1 MTDLN
6 SEIIAGGSLPNDA
19 QLEKERVG
27 FARHFFRTINQTW
40 SGRIAF
46 WIFAVCVLM
55 AIIGPLIAPFDPME
69 RNYDAAGKLIRLS
82 KPSLDHW
89 LGTTALG
96 RDVFSQILWGA
107 RPAILVGV
115 LTALGVVIIGV
126 NVGLVSGYFGGKV
139 DAVLMRITDVFLGL
153 PFLPFIIVVLS
164 ISGRSIWTI
173 IFAMTLVM
181 WRSTAR
187 VIRAQVLS
195 LKEMPFIAAARVSG
209 ASDWTIIFRE
219 IAPNILPLA
228 LVNIA
233 FALAWAIITE
243 ASIGFLGYSDP
254 DVVSWGSVIY
264 QAFASQ
270 MMYRAPWW
278 VIPPGAAIM
287 VLVSSVY
294 FIGRAYEEA
303 VNPRLRGL

>member
-1 MTDLN
+1 MTNLATHVD
-6 SEIIAGGSLPNDA
+6 
-19 QLEKERVG
+19 KTERGIGVRLKNG
-27 FARHFFRTINQTW
+27 PVTLFRHFIRTVNQTR
-40 SGRIAF
+40 SGKVAF
-46 WIFAVCVLM
+46 WVFTICVLL
-55 AIIGPLIAPFDPME
+55 AIFGPTLAPFDPME
-69 RNYDAAGKLIRLS
+69 RNYDESGKLIRLS
-82 KPSLDHW
+82 GPSLQHW
-89 LGTTALG
+89 LGTTSLG

-115 LTALGVVIIGV
+115 LTALGVVVIGV
-126 NVGLVSGYFGGKV
+126 NVGLISGYFGGRI
-139 DAVLMRITDVFLGL
+139 DSILMRITDVFLGL

-164 ISGRSIWTI
+164 ISGRSVWTI

-209 ASDWTIIFRE
+209 ASDWTIIYRE
-219 IAPNILPLA
+219 IAPNIMPLA

-303 VNPRLRGL
+303 VNPRLRGH

>member
-1 MTDLN
+1 MTEATVDTHATQ
-6 SEIIAGGSLPNDA
+6 IAGERV
-19 QLEKERVG
+19 QLEKG
-27 FARHFFRTINQTW
+27 PMAFARHFLRTIHQTW
-40 SGRIAF
+40 SGKIAF
-46 WIFAVCVLM
+46 WIFVFCALM
-55 AIIGPLIAPFDPME
+55 AIFGPLIAPFDPME
-69 RNYDAAGKLIRLS
+69 RNYDAAGKLVRLAP
-82 KPSLDHW
+82 PSMEHW

-107 RPAILVGV
+107 RPAMLVGV
-115 LTALGVVIIGV
+115 LTALGVVVIGV
-126 NVGLVSGYFGGKV
+126 NVGLISGYFGGKT
-139 DAVLMRITDVFLGL
+139 DAILMRITDVFLGL

-209 ASDWTIIFRE
+209 ASDWTIIYRE

-254 DVVSWGSVIY
+254 EVVSWGSVIY

-278 VIPPGAAIM
+278 VVPPGAAIM

>member
-1 MTDLN
+1 MTETTVDTRKAQ
-6 SEIIAGGSLPNDA
+6 IAGEGA
-19 QLEKERVG
+19 QLEKG
-27 FARHFFRTINQTW
+27 PLAFARHFFRTVNQTW
-40 SGRIAF
+40 SGKVAF
-46 WIFAVCVLM
+46 WIFVFCGLL
-55 AIIGPLIAPFDPME
+55 AIFGPLIAPFDPME
-69 RNYDAAGKLIRLS
+69 RNYDEAGKLVRLAP
-82 KPSLDHW
+82 PSMEHW
-89 LGTTALG
+89 LGTTSLG

-107 RPAILVGV
+107 RPAMLVGV
-115 LTALGVVIIGV
+115 LTALGVVVIGV
-126 NVGLVSGYFGGKV
+126 NIGLISGYFGGKT
-139 DAVLMRITDVFLGL
+139 DAILMRVTDVFLGL

-209 ASDWTIIFRE
+209 ASDWTIIYRE

-254 DVVSWGSVIY
+254 EVVSWGSVIY

-278 VIPPGAAIM
+278 VVPPGAAIM

>member
-1 MTDLN
+1 MTDA
-6 SEIIAGGSLPNDA
+6 EPIAAYTPRGPVSRALRGAARLAMDFV
-19 QLEKERVG
+19 RVV
-27 FARHFFRTINQTW
+27 NQTRA
-40 SGRIAF
+40 GRIAF
-46 WIFAVCVLM
+46 WVFSLCVLL
-55 AIIGPLIAPFDPME
+55 AIFGPLIAPYDPME
-69 RNYDAAGKLIRLS
+69 RNYDEAGKLVRLAR
-82 KPSLDHW
+82 PSWDHW
-89 LGTTALG
+89 LGTTSLG

-107 RPAILVGV
+107 RPAIIVGV
-115 LTALGVVIIGV
+115 LTAAGVVLIGV
-126 NVGLVSGYFGGKV
+126 NIGLISGYFGGRV
-139 DAVLMRITDVFLGL
+139 DAILMRITDIFLGL

-195 LKEMPFIAAARVSG
+195 LKEMPFVAAARISG
-209 ASDWTIIFRE
+209 ASDWTILYRE

-254 DVVSWGSVIY
+254 DVVSWGSIIY

-278 VIPPGAAIM
+278 VVPPGTAIM
-287 VLVSSVY
+287 ILVSSVY
-294 FIGRAYEEA
+294 FIGRAYEEV
-303 VNPRLRGL
+303 VNPRLRGH

>member
-1 MTDLN
+1 MSSSRPN
-6 SEIIAGGSLPNDA
+6 STFT
-19 QLEKERVG
+19 ERGPVMG
-27 FARHFFRTINQTW
+27 ALRVMMVLCRDFIRTVNETR
-40 SGRIAF
+40 SGKIAF
-46 WIFAVCVLM
+46 WVFSTCVFLAVF
-55 AIIGPLIAPFDPME
+55 GPLIAPYDPME
-69 RNYDAAGKLIRLS
+69 RNYDEAGKLVRLAR
-82 KPSLDHW
+82 PSWDHW
-89 LGTTALG
+89 LGTTSLG

-107 RPAILVGV
+107 RPAIIVGV
-115 LTALGVVIIGV
+115 LTAAGVVLIGV
-126 NVGLVSGYFGGKV
+126 NIGLISGYFGGRI
-139 DAVLMRITDVFLGL
+139 DSVLIRITDIFLGL

-195 LKEMPFIAAARVSG
+195 LKEMPFVSAARISG
-209 ASDWTIIFRE
+209 ASDWTILYRE

-254 DVVSWGSVIY
+254 DVISWGSIIY

-278 VIPPGAAIM
+278 VVPPGAAIM
-287 VLVSSVY
+287 ILVSSVY
-294 FIGRAYEEA
+294 FIGRAYEQV
-303 VNPRLRGL
+303 VNPRLRGH